1 MAVPNGSADHA
12 ASAPETAAA
21 SGSELRWRQVFP
33 GDERQLRALRRW
45 LAGLLP
51 TCAARDD
58 AVSVAVELATNAVKF
73 GTGARGWFAV
83 EIIWYGQVVR
93 VAVADGGAPTGP
105 RLIDDPMGEYG
116 RGLLMVRELS
126 ARIGVT
132 GDQRGRLVWAEI
144 PWTGEGAVR
153 PGSFPAG
160 YEAAIRQDQATLTQ
174 RFAGVPVWFGR
185 STLQWWALPGQA
197 AGRLLT
203 APSAR
208 DLAEL
213 LDRVLPPGRGP
224 RWTAAEDPGA
234 VRAGERVSGPEAP
247 VPPRIHWSMPCVS
260 GLGASRLG
268 AQPC

>member
-1 MAVPNGSADHA
+1 MAAPNGSVDRA

-21 SGSELRWRQVFP
+21 PGSELRWRHVFP

-45 LAGLLP
+45 LESLLP
-51 TCAARDD
+51 VCAARD
-58 AVSVAVELATNAVKF
+58 ATVTVAVELATNAVQWTAS
-73 GTGARGWFAV
+73 GRGGRFAL
-83 EIIWYGQVVR
+83 EITWYGQAVR
-93 VAVADGGAPTGP
+93 VTVADGGAPTGP
-105 RLIDDPMGEYG
+105 RLIDDPMSEHG

-153 PGSFPAG
+153 PGSFPAD
-160 YEAAIRQDQATLTQ
+160 YEAAIRQDQATLAQ

-185 STLQWWALPGQA
+185 STLQWWALPGWA
-197 AGRLLT
+197 ADRLLT

-208 DLAEL
+208 ELAEL
-213 LDRVLPPGRGP
+213 LDRMLPPGQGP
-224 RWTAAEDPGA
+224 RRMAAEDPGA
-234 VRAGERVSGPEAP
+234 VRAGDRVSVPEAP
-247 VPPRIHWSMPCVS
+247 MPPRIHWSMPRV
-260 GLGASRLG
+260 SRLG